1 MGLKASERARQFGRC
16 CEEAGVG
23 SRMSG
28 TQLRARR
35 AGVPLRLGREYLE
48 ASSPLTVSSLM
59 QNSARVSPAAS
70 VHGLSR
76 GLGSLWHG
84 GLMGAELFEL
94 RAQTERRR
102 WE

>member
-28 TQLRARR
+28 TQLGAHR
-35 AGVPLRLGREYLE
+35 AGVPLRLGRENLE
-48 ASSPLTVSSLM
+48 VFSPLTVSSLT
-59 QNSARVSPAAS
+59 QNSARMSPAAS

-76 GLGSLWHG
+76 GLGSLRHG
-84 GLMGAELFEL
+84 GLMGAELLQFRE
-94 RAQTERRR
+94 QTL
-102 WE
+102 